1 MTGDHIAIADK
12 VVHHTDKVDYKNL
25 LVGKS
30 YKTVSELYFSDNGEQ
45 VKDADGNAITQEVE
59 FIPDTPDET
68 VDVTFEFDASLLAG
82 RSIVAFETIYLDG
95 KKVAAHADLTD
106 EGQTITYP
114 PKTPPK
120 PPKVTPPVKTG
131 DSAILLIPIVAGI
144 VAAAGIVV
152 MVYKRK
158 KKK

>member
-59 FIPDTPDET
+59 FIPDTPDGT

-106 EGQTITYP
+106 EGQTITYRTPPAPPKITHP
-114 PKTPPK
+114 PKT
-120 PPKVTPPVKTG
+120 G
-131 DSAILLIPIVAGI
+131 DQTMLLLPIILGVI
-144 VAAAGIVV
+144 AAAGIILVI
-152 MVYKRK
+152 K
-158 KKK
+158 KKKNK